1 MKKYLVLLKYEM
13 KTILKDPMNIFM
25 VFFPLIMLAICAF
38 LLPAILNATTSPDSA
53 ASAYTLL
60 IGFTVILA
68 MGGYI
73 SGAML
78 GFSLL
83 DNKDEN
89 TLLNIAVTPITISGY
104 ATFKIVYSYVISV
117 ISNIVMLFGLKILAS
132 DAYVITLMGHEI
144 RLLDTISYGEG
155 LAFSVVASLL
165 VPAIAM
171 IIVSVAKN
179 KIEGFAV
186 MKGGGLFI
194 MIPMLAL
201 IQFFQDGKQYLLGI
215 LPNFWTFKA
224 ILNESM
230 GYGTSANL
238 PFWAYLL
245 IGGVYT
251 TALAYLSLRMF
262 LKKVNMK

>member
-1 MKKYLVLLKYEM
+1 MKKYAVLLKYEM
-13 KTILKDPMNIFM
+13 KTIIKDPMNFFM
-25 VFFPLIMLAICAF
+25 VFFPLMMLAICAY
-38 LLPAILNATTSPDSA
+38 LLPAVLKATTTPDSA

-104 ATFKIVYSYVISV
+104 AIFKITYSFVLSV
-117 ISNIVMLFGLKILAS
+117 VSNIVMLFGLKWLAS
-132 DAYVITLMGHEI
+132 DAYVITMMGIEI
-144 RLLDTISYGEG
+144 RLLDSISYGEA
-155 LAFSVVASLL
+155 LMFSLVASLL

-194 MIPMLAL
+194 MIPMLA
-201 IQFFQDGKQYLLGI
+201 IMEYFQGGKQYLFGI

-230 GYGTSANL
+230 GYSSAANL
-238 PFWAYLL
+238 PFWAYMMVGAIYTIL
-245 IGGVYT
+245 ISI
-251 TALAYLSLRMF
+251 LSLRLF